1 MKDHVSKGDQI
12 WCLHVGSGQLI
23 ATAVHDGHEVRDEV
37 AQHLALTD
45 AARLRKEDPF
55 TGDWAQAASNQV
67 IGTRSRF
74 EVDLNRPREKSVYR
88 PPEDAWGM
96 A

>member
-1 MKDHVSKGDQI
+1 MKDHVSKGDPI

-45 AARLRKEDPF
+45 ARGCGKKTPSLAIGLRRHPIE
-55 TGDWAQAASNQV
+55 
-67 IGTRSRF
+67 
-74 EVDLNRPREKSVYR
+74 
-88 PPEDAWGM
+88 
-96 A
+96 

>member
-37 AQHLALTD
+37 AQHLALT
-45 AARLRKEDPF
+45 
-55 TGDWAQAASNQV
+55 
-67 IGTRSRF
+67 
-74 EVDLNRPREKSVYR
+74 
-88 PPEDAWGM
+88 
-96 A
+96 